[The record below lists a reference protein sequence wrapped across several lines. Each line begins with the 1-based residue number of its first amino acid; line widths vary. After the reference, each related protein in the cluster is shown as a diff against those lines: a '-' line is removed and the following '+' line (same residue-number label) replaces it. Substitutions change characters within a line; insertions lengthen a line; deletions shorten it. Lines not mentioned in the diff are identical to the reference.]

1 MRKEKKHIMTS
12 KQAKVLEIEVLV
24 VDTL

>member
-1 MRKEKKHIMTS
+1 MRKEKKQIMTS